1 MKGNEMFALILLIT
15 LSAGA
20 PTPEEAVEQF
30 FKDFDSGDYQNAW
43 KMITPSSAE
52 YLQNAVA
59 NVNSRSTDYGTEA
72 TKPKDGEAL
81 EKIGKSLKGK
91 VNLMPD
97 EIVGSVVKKDHAYVI
112 VKYDLQ
118 RLANQA
124 LADTNQVAIANNVIQ
139 KLPSRSIALTF
150 EASMEKDGWKF
161 DLGLINMGVGVFTN
175 YFGPIL
181 TPSDKPSTTESNR
194 W

>member
-1 MKGNEMFALILLIT
+1 MFALILMIT

-20 PTPEEAVEQF
+20 PTPEQAVEQF
-30 FKDFDSGDYQNAW
+30 FKDFDSGNYQDAW

-52 YLQNAVA
+52 YLQKVVA
-59 NVNSRSTDYGTEA
+59 NANARSTTYGTEA
-72 TKPKDGEAL
+72 TEPKEGEAL

-97 EIVGSVVKKDHAYVI
+97 EIVGSVVKQDHAYVI

-118 RLANQA
+118 RMANQA
-124 LADTNQVAIANNVIQ
+124 LADTNEVAMANTVLQ
-139 KLPSRSIALTF
+139 KLPSRSISLTF

-161 DLGLINMGVGVFTN
+161 DLGLINMGVGIYTN
-175 YFGPIL
+175 YFGPLL
-181 TPSDKPSTTESNR
+181 TPSDKPSTTGTNS